1 MSLTPKRPTNRKP
14 SPGRQRICRQQKIIS
29 FSEFTSDEIFSK
41 CEIMIVGHPPNQK
54 CYFNR
59 VAKIDDWST
68 LKLHH
73 IPDEIILMIKL
84 KYGNILK

>member
-1 MSLTPKRPTNRKP
+1 MSLTPKRPRNHKR
-14 SPGRQRICRQQKIIS
+14 SPKRQQICRQRKIIS

-41 CEIMIVGHPPNQK
+41 CEIMIVGHPPNQRS
-54 CYFNR
+54 YFNR
-59 VAKIDDWST
+59 VYRILDWKM

-84 KYGNILK
+84 KYGDILK